1 MLTGLWRILDEA
13 WGVQDGP
20 DDDATRPVDGGDGAD
35 GGDSSSSSGSPPP
48 SPRSGPGPSSAPLAI
63 EDQPASL
70 EVDAESEQ
78 KDLEVVAESEE
89 EDLEVD
95 AESEEEEVAAGA
107 ESSPANPSLSHETSG
122 GHDLEHPSG
131 PESSSS
137 PMGGTSSIDDAKSK
151 ILAKV
156 EALKTGAFK

>member
-1 MLTGLWRILDEA
+1 M
-13 WGVQDGP
+13 
-20 DDDATRPVDGGDGAD
+20 
-35 GGDSSSSSGSPPP
+35 
-48 SPRSGPGPSSAPLAI
+48 
-63 EDQPASL
+63 
-70 EVDAESEQ
+70 
-78 KDLEVVAESEE
+78 
-89 EDLEVD
+89 D

>member
-1 MLTGLWRILDEA
+1 MKPG
-13 WGVQDGP
+13 
-20 DDDATRPVDGGDGAD
+20 DDATRPVDGGDGAD
-35 GGDSSSSSGSPPP
+35 GEDSSSSSGSPPP

-78 KDLEVVAESEE
+78 KDLEVDAESE
-89 EDLEVD
+89 
-95 AESEEEEVAAGA
+95 EEEEVAAGA